1 MSCTV
6 IKRGP
11 SCLTGCLRMQDRDN
25 SRFAKEARALSVLAS
40 GRTFAL
46 SDIDSNNITA
56 HTYSIFVEYQL
67 IVEQNLVRIVACV
80 CQRTKEMEQCAP
92 MVAIV

>member
-1 MSCTV
+1 MFDWLFANA
-6 IKRGP
+6 GP
-11 SCLTGCLRMQDRDN
+11 GQFT
-25 SRFAKEARALSVLAS
+25 FAKEARALSVLAS

-67 IVEQNLVRIVACV
+67 IVEQNLVRTVACV
-80 CQRTKEMEQCAP
+80 CQ
-92 MVAIV
+92 